1 MMMSE
6 WKELAS
12 LCFIVCLSL
21 PFLSMYACECVLART
36 AVIMRMRARAR
47 TYPYTCCDGDG
58 VLKQNLIST
67 LLLVRMCVI
76 LIHIYTG
83 EEEEEES

>member
-1 MMMSE
+1 MSE
-6 WKELAS
+6 WKGLVS
-12 LCFIVCLSL
+12 LCFGGSLCPLS
-21 PFLSMYACECVLART
+21 FLFLYVCVLART

-47 TYPYTCCDGDG
+47 TYPCTCCGGDS

-76 LIHIYTG
+76 PIHIYTG
-83 EEEEEES
+83 EEQEGEES